1 MLTNIYP
8 MFFFIIGTIMGSFF
22 NVVGY
27 RVPKK
32 ESIAFPASHCVNC
45 NHKLGSLELIPLF
58 SYIFLGGKC
67 KNCKKEVSIIYPLIE
82 LLTGLL
88 FFLSYLIF
96 GLSIEL
102 LFSILFISFSVI
114 VIVSDIRYMII
125 PDEIIFVFF
134 TFFVVSMI
142 SINGFSIYK
151 DILLDALVPFA
162 FLYLVKS
169 FGDLVFKKETMGG
182 GDIKLM
188 LIVGLFLGWENALIA
203 VFLGTIIAFPIS
215 CYYYFKDKEHMMPF
229 GPYLCFGALIIS
241 YFNITALEIIR
252 LLY

>member
-8 MFFFIIGTIMGSFF
+8 LFFFIIGSVMGSFF

-32 ESIAFPASHCVNC
+32 ESIAFPSSHCVNC

-88 FFLSYLIF
+88 FFMSYLIF
-96 GLSIEL
+96 GLSNEL
-102 LFSILFISFSVI
+102 LYSIIFVSFSVI
-114 VIVSDIRYMII
+114 VIVSDIRYLII
-125 PDEIIFVFF
+125 PDEIIFVFSLIL
-134 TFFVVSMI
+134 VISMF
-142 SINGFSIYK
+142 SINGFYIYS
-151 DILLDALVPFA
+151 DILMDALIPFA
-162 FLYLVKS
+162 FLYLVKT

-188 LIVGLFLGWENALIA
+188 LVVGLFLGWENALITI
-203 VFLGTIIAFPIS
+203 FLGTIIAFPIS
-215 CYYYFKDKEHMMPF
+215 LYYYIKDKEHMMPF
-229 GPYLCFGALIIS
+229 GPYLCVGALIIS
-241 YFNITALEIIR
+241 YLNISAIEIIR
-252 LLY
+252 LFY